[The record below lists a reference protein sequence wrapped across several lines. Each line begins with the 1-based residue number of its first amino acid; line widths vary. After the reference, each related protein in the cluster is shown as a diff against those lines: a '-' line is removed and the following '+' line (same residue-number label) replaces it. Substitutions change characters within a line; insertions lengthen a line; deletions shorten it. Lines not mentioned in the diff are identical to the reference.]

1 MNFSMKNLSRSN
13 ILKLVQAA
21 RTCPKFC
28 IFGIENLIKIDKN
41 FEKMSFI
48 WFFLFGSGL
57 CDMLDRLEKDYNLAK
72 LDV

>member
-1 MNFSMKNLSRSN
+1 MRSN
-13 ILKLVQAA
+13 ILNCLKLLEQAQN
-21 RTCPKFC
+21 FC

-48 WFFLFGSGL
+48 WFFLFGSSL